1 MKNTEF
7 VQKLKE
13 IGWIDNIAFN
23 KWQYDNLEEAQ
34 QEILSNYA
42 EPENNAG
49 LLGLTEE
56 CFDEHDLYNFP
67 SILNT
72 LKNLSKGDFHDSDI
86 AYLSKLNKNYVEA
99 IASQWKMSNINN
111 VKDAMIQAE
120 KEYKKLNEYKNK
132 KENNL
137 NISKPVEKLP
147 NWYGKSV
154 EKAQMNS
161 EDIKE
166 LKDLLSEFE

>member
-86 AYLSKLNKNYVEA
+86 AYLSKLNKNY
-99 IASQWKMSNINN
+99 
-111 VKDAMIQAE
+111 
-120 KEYKKLNEYKNK
+120 
-132 KENNL
+132 
-137 NISKPVEKLP
+137 
-147 NWYGKSV
+147 
-154 EKAQMNS
+154 EKAQELFDDVNS
-161 EDIKE
+161 ILVKNGIKKAFYILPRTDQMVFYVYKPIEVYQKALE
-166 LKDLLSEFE
+166 LGLIPKS